1 MKYVGKKNKLVGY
14 TKFDLG
20 ESEID
25 GRITIGEYFILWF
38 SMISEMSNK

>member
-1 MKYVGKKNKLVGY
+1 MRYLPGTLRDYMKYAGKKNKLVGY

-25 GRITIGEYFILWF
+25 GRITIGESF
-38 SMISEMSNK
+38 SL